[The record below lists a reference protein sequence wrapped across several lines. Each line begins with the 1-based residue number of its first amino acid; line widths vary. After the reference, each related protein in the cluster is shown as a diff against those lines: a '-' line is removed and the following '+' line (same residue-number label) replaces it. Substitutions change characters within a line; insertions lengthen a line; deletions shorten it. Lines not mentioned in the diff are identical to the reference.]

1 MKRIMKKILILA
13 VSVVLALSINV
24 TAFAQMGGILGNFD
38 LGAGGTLDEIRDI
51 IDKFVN
57 PTTTSPDN
65 NNTTQVPDETTTA
78 DPNAPTTDP
87 VNSSGSGSITT
98 TEPTRQDNQN
108 NYTPNGG
115 GNTYTPVTPVVTEP
129 SGDEEEPGTSFDSS
143 LLEWLEQDSAAIIVQ
158 TPSEQFTIGSGLVVN
173 NGEQD
178 DDISWQQIAL
188 IAAAVLFVI
197 LAALVVALLV
207 QKSKKTAE
215 KETGSVTLSDS
226 DVPSGPVPV
235 EIMSEARIAELLG
248 SARAGGRVG
257 TPEEEAAILRK
268 ALLMGQLTHTYSD
281 PLIRKYTDEP
291 VRMSPLAGLNENGDV
306 SASQI
311 LEATD
316 SMLDDITG
324 NEKYAS
330 DTSGVTFLDGDLES
344 LIEETET
351 KTCPECGAPVQSSD
365 VFCHSCGAYVG

>member
-1 MKRIMKKILILA
+1 MMKRIIKKTLIFA
-13 VSVVLALSINV
+13 VSVVLALSLNV
-24 TAFAQMGGILGNFD
+24 TAFAQMGGLLGNVD
-38 LGAGGTLDEIRDI
+38 LNDI
-51 IDKFVN
+51 QGWIDQFLN
-57 PTTTSPDN
+57 PTTTAPDID
-65 NNTTQVPDETTTA
+65 NTTQAPDETTTA
-78 DPNAPTTDP
+78 DPNETTTDP

-115 GNTYTPVTPVVTEP
+115 GNTYYPVAPVVTEP
-129 SGDEEEPGTSFDSS
+129 AGDEEEPGTSFDSS

-173 NGEQD
+173 NGEKD
-178 DDISWQQIAL
+178 DDLSWQQIAL

-197 LAALVVALLV
+197 LAALVVALLI
-207 QKSKKTAE
+207 QKNKNPRE
-215 KETGSVTLSDS
+215 KDSGSVTLSDN
-226 DVPSGPVPV
+226 DAPSGPVPV

-281 PLIRKYTDEP
+281 PLMRKYTDEP
-291 VRMSPLAGLNENGDV
+291 VRMSPLAGINENGDV
-306 SASQI
+306 TASQI

-330 DTSGVTFLDGDLES
+330 DTSGIDFLDGDLES
-344 LIEETET
+344 ILEETET
-351 KTCPECGAPVQSSD
+351 KTCPECGAPVQSGD